1 MLKEETPP
9 MQQCNTQREGQDV
22 SKIINIVTIKN
33 VVIGETTALPEN
45 YYDSLNSEELGTI
58 GAISDFTQNHFS
70 QNYRMSLQ
78 YQRSIINYLQQSR
91 KKLIDIAGDIYKSLA
106 FVRLKLSWII
116 TT

>member
-33 VVIGETTALPEN
+33 VVIGEGTALPEN

-58 GAISDFTQNHFS
+58 GAISDFT
-70 QNYRMSLQ
+70 
-78 YQRSIINYLQQSR
+78 
-91 KKLIDIAGDIYKSLA
+91 KKTL
-106 FVRLKLSWII
+106 FLKLSNEPPIP
-116 TT
+116 TKYNQLPATKSKKTY